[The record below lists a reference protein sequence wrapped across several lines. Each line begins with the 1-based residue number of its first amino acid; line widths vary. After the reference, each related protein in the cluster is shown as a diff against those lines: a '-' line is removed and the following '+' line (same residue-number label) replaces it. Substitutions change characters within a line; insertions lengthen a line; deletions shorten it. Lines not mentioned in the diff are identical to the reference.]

1 MNFKVTAYGVLL
13 LVGAMVVLIS
23 LFLNWI
29 DIGTEA
35 WTGWEIFS
43 DRFEN
48 YYVIPIVLFVLAMM
62 VVGAAIDEFIGRFN
76 SIRTVLRAIVLIIG
90 VVIILL
96 SLILASNGFSVTGWM
111 DDAAIGF
118 YMAVAAG
125 AFIAVSAIL
134 SLLRVFPESE

>member
-1 MNFKVTAYGVLL
+1 MNFKVTAYGALL
-13 LVGAMVVLIS
+13 LVGALVALIS
-23 LFLNWI
+23 IFLNWI

-48 YYVIPIVLFVLAMM
+48 YYVVPIVLFVLAMM
-62 VVGAAIDEFIGRFN
+62 VIGAAIDEFIGRFD

-96 SLILASNGFSVTGWM
+96 SLILASNGFSVPGWM
-111 DDAAIGF
+111 GDVAIGF

-125 AFIAVSAIL
+125 ALITVSAIL
-134 SLLRVFPESE
+134 SLPKVLQSAE